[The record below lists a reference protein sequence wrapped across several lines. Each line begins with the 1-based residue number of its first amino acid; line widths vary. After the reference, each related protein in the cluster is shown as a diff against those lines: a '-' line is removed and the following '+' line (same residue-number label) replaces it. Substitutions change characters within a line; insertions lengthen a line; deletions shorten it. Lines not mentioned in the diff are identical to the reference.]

1 MIKDEQTIANLKKL
15 KSFHNGSYGADIDRA
30 IKALEGKDTN
40 VPTKWIPVSER
51 LPEKKTEVLATT
63 VWKDVTIATMYSA
76 NDWLIHEGSANAE
89 ADEILA
95 WMPLPDSYE
104 KESEGEGR
112 NMSRLEEVNRRIE
125 KMMELAKLNPSG
137 TYENMVALH
146 LGTISVMLADI
157 SKSLAVIA
165 DKTERGVSNV

>member
-1 MIKDEQTIANLKKL
+1 MTREEAKKNLVA
-15 KSFHNGSYGADIDRA
+15 YMYYAIDDLPEDVGKAIDMA

-51 LPEKKTEVLATT
+51 LPKKKTEVLATT

-95 WMPLPDSYE
+95 WMPLPEPYRA
-104 KESEGEGR
+104 ESEG
-112 NMSRLEEVNRRIE
+112 
-125 KMMELAKLNPSG
+125 K
-137 TYENMVALH
+137 
-146 LGTISVMLADI
+146 
-157 SKSLAVIA
+157 
-165 DKTERGVSNV
+165 